1 MGHHHLQVALPL
13 AGEQG
18 AQAGHHLRGGRPHLL
33 VVQVVGPGVVAEAV
47 TGLEGAV
54 AVAVVVGGVRR
65 RVAAGLRGALSDGVS
80 AGHIL

>member
-1 MGHHHLQVALPL
+1 M
-13 AGEQG
+13 
-18 AQAGHHLRGGRPHLL
+18 
-33 VVQVVGPGVVAEAV
+33 VQVVGPGVVAEAV